1 MHPGEFLTAT
11 FTSASN
17 GAWQGWWETKQKL
30 AYATYQTEPGLQT
43 ANGGAEIQHQ
53 HQPPSKQTHISCTT
67 TWSCHCNDMYLRKA
81 LKQLIVPH
89 KAGKQ
94 ADLTPTT
101 ACLLARMA
109 CMHGWRACLWGPSH
123 GSSLCA
129 WSACVPVG
137 PLKCPLHSR
146 VSCSCACGPL
156 TCPKACAHG
165 LQLRLLS
172 PSHAPHK
179 TFRQRHR

>member
-1 MHPGEFLTAT
+1 MQH
-11 FTSASN
+11 
-17 GAWQGWWETKQKL
+17 TKQNQYFRQQSVVL
-30 AYATYQTEPGLQT
+30 RSSTSTSHQASRHTYL
-43 ANGGAEIQHQ
+43 
-53 HQPPSKQTHISCTT
+53 CT

-94 ADLTPTT
+94 AELTPTT

-109 CMHGWRACLWGPSH
+109 CMHGWRACLWAPSH

-137 PLKCPLHSR
+137 PLTCPLHSR

-172 PSHAPHK
+172 LLCMRAPHTPLTK
-179 TFRQRHR
+179 HPASATGVL